1 MRGKIGTYSIIAIVF
16 LILGWTGCIIFEDYA
31 FLTLD
36 MSIGTSEVIA
46 IVVDVV
52 LALFIVNVLEK
63 SAQNSRV
70 EKDFYLKELDDVLS
84 IFSEMEQLA
93 AKQIDISF
101 DVIVEAL
108 SRSRRVLNRFW
119 KLKIEH
125 NPIFS
130 ARAKK
135 QYNLIL
141 KSIKQV
147 DTYLTDTKA
156 FEKIE
161 NTDPVKITNGKIYLN
176 KSVRPSIE
184 DSISAV
190 KKDIFVM
197 KLLINNE

>member
-1 MRGKIGTYSIIAIVF
+1 MRGRIGAYSIIAIVF
-16 LILGWTGCIIFEDYA
+16 LILGWTGCVIFEDYA

-36 MSIGTSEVIA
+36 MSISTSDVIA
-46 IVVDVV
+46 IVVDVG

-70 EKDFYLKELDDVLS
+70 EKDFYLKELDDVLN

-93 AKQIDISF
+93 AKQTILSF
-101 DVIVEAL
+101 DVTVEAL

-119 KLKIEH
+119 RLKIEH

-130 ARAKK
+130 SKAKG

>member
-1 MRGKIGTYSIIAIVF
+1 MRGRIGTYSIIAIVF
-16 LILGWTGCIIFEDYA
+16 LILGWTGCVIFEDYA

-36 MSIGTSEVIA
+36 MSISTSDVIA
-46 IVVDVV
+46 IVVDVG

-63 SAQNSRV
+63 SAQNTRV

-93 AKQIDISF
+93 AKQTILSF
-101 DVIVEAL
+101 DVTVEAL

-119 KLKIEH
+119 RLKIEH

-130 ARAKK
+130 SKAKG

-161 NTDPVKITNGKIYLN
+161 NTDHVKITNGKIYLN
-176 KSVRPSIE
+176 RPSIE